1 MTLRLKG
8 SSTGDVS
15 LKAPATAGDN
25 TITLP
30 TSNGSADQFLM
41 NSGTAGELEFAS
53 LASSDM
59 PTGSILQVKQTIK
72 TSTFSTTTDGFT
84 DVTGLSVDIT
94 PTSNSTKMLVMTAVN
109 FAHSGGNR
117 TAARVVRRVSSTD
130 NVISQADDAA
140 NRVRSMW
147 LDRHQQD
154 TGASNQVDIQILD
167 SHGTTD
173 PITYKFQVGRIDAG
187 TLQINYGYSDTNSSS
202 HAVGI
207 STITVMEVAA

>member
-173 PITYKFQVGRIDAG
+173 PITYKFQEGRIDAG